1 MVDICR
7 GANPR
12 YFHFKY
18 GFKNLRRKNRE
29 NCRNN
34 PQVWVIND
42 AIDCLRKGNKQLL
55 TCLFRLV
62 QLSTEETS
70 PPPYLGVWM
79 TVPPL
84 SRRSGSATVCRAGG
98 RGFDSRGRTN
108 TRVLKMLEKWRYSLC
123 PANGQT
129 FAWLGW
135 LRKMAVLSPVGDL
148 TMVSQLVLS
157 C

>member
-55 TCLFRLV
+55 TCVFRLV
-62 QLSTEETS
+62 QLSTEEISQSVECLTAERGIAGWI
-70 PPPYLGVWM
+70 PGAGPILGV
-79 TVPPL
+79 
-84 SRRSGSATVCRAGG
+84 
-98 RGFDSRGRTN
+98 
-108 TRVLKMLEKWRYSLC
+108 LKCLRNVGTLF
-123 PANGQT
+123 A
-129 FAWLGW
+129 FAWLG
-135 LRKMAVLSPVGDL
+135 
-148 TMVSQLVLS
+148 
-157 C
+157 